1 MERKSEHTIRTLL
14 VELKE
19 KFPSFEKNQI
29 FETLKSIYPS
39 DKISKTKRN
48 ITIDNRTFTKPL
60 AVNRKD
66 KTVMQKEDKSLAAF
80 FKNVTRGD
88 FLKVI
93 ETDGESAKCINLS
106 LDENIKKK
114 YYDDDESH
122 VNITFEDLANG
133 TVKPFRR
140 KVDKYL
146 KEQNN

>member
-1 MERKSEHTIRTLL
+1 MEKKSEHTIRTLL
-14 VELKE
+14 IELKE

-39 DKISKTKRN
+39 DEISKNKKN
-48 ITIDNRTFTKPL
+48 ITYDNKTFTKPL

-66 KTVMQKEDKSLAAF
+66 KTAMKRHDNSLVAF

-88 FLKVI
+88 FLQVV
-93 ETDGESAKCINLS
+93 ETDGKIAKCINLT
-106 LDENIKKK
+106 LEENIKKRF
-114 YYDDDESH
+114 YNDDESR
-122 VNITFEDLANG
+122 VKITLEDLANG

-146 KEQNN
+146 GEQNK